1 MTPPVTHVLIDFF
14 GTLVDYD
21 ASRRVQGFAR
31 THGFLQR
38 DCGCALGYD
47 EFLALWDATWTAF
60 ERATPPAHDEFAM
73 PAVIERFLA
82 EALGCA
88 PRAEWVTGYQQH
100 YLDEWSQGLGPID
113 GVPRLIADLSRR
125 YTLVLVSNT
134 NDHDLVPGQLRAMGV
149 DGHFSQVVLSV
160 AHGKRKPA
168 AAIFEHALACSGGSK
183 SSALHVGD
191 SFEADYQGALAAG
204 LRGLLID
211 PDARHPVP
219 ASDRIASIL
228 DLRERLLGL
237 GSAGPLP
244 SPQASPRGIGRGNA
258 GEGLES

>member
-31 THGFLQR
+31 THGFLQG

-47 EFLALWDATWTAF
+47 EFLALWDTTWTAF
-60 ERATPPAHDEFAM
+60 ERATPPAHDEFAIA
-73 PAVIERFLA
+73 AVVERFLA

-88 PRAEWVTGYQQH
+88 VRPDWVAGFQH
-100 YLDEWSQGLGPID
+100 RYLDDWAQGLGAID
-113 GVPRLIADLSRR
+113 GVPQLLADLSRR

-134 NDHDLVPGQLRAMGV
+134 NDHELVPGQLRAMGV
-149 DGHFSQVVLSV
+149 DGHFRHVVLSV

-168 AAIFEHALACSGGSK
+168 AAIFEHALACSGGRK
-183 SSALHVGD
+183 DSAVHVGD
-191 SFEADYQGALAAG
+191 SFEADYQGAVAAG

-219 ASDRIASIL
+219 ERDRIASIL
-228 DLRERLLGL
+228 DLRERLLG
-237 GSAGPLP
+237 
-244 SPQASPRGIGRGNA
+244 N
-258 GEGLES
+258 